1 MAKFCEISGK
11 VTNCTENCK
20 VCLEEETNNRE
31 IEVGDKVRYITEDS
45 IEDKESG
52 YYPPKGTIGVVIG
65 IENIYRAAPYL
76 IQWSKGTNKLSGC
89 WSVRRED
96 IEVVW

>member
-1 MAKFCEISGK
+1 MAQYCEIAGK

-20 VCLEEETNNRE
+20 FCLEEETNDRE

-52 YYPPKGTIGVVIG
+52 YYPPKGTIGIVVG
-65 IENIYRAAPYL
+65 IKGDIAPYL
-76 IQWSKGTNKLSGC
+76 IRWPDGTTKGDGFWYTD
-89 WSVRRED
+89 RES
-96 IEVVW
+96 IELV